1 MQELIKNIELL
12 LKYSDSRLYVLIGM
26 ELSKNVPF
34 DITQIMQSQEML
46 DYEEREKDNFRHTKN
61 FVQIMNEK
69 IHRIDRWYHL
79 GKYWFVDNK
88 NKFQISVC
96 SNKVLKRVRKTNMV
110 ETVIDVMNLILPK
123 EKIETLTPIAT
134 SILIVRQ
141 GLNVFCKDYDNKH
154 N

>member
-1 MQELIKNIELL
+1 MEELIKNIELL

-123 EKIETLTPIAT
+123 EKIETLTLIAT

>member
-1 MQELIKNIELL
+1 MEELIKNIELL

-69 IHRIDRWYHL
+69 NHRIDRWYHL

>member
-1 MQELIKNIELL
+1 MEELIKNIELL
-12 LKYSDSRLYVLIGM
+12 LQYSDSQLYVLIGM

-34 DITQIMQSQEML
+34 DINQIMQSQEML
-46 DYEEREKDNFRHTKN
+46 DYEKREKDNCRHTKN
-61 FVQIMNEK
+61 FLQIANEK
-69 IHRIDRWYHL
+69 NHRIDRWYHL
-79 GKYWFVDNK
+79 GKSWLISNK

-96 SNKVLKRVRKTNMV
+96 GNKVLKLMRKSSMV
-110 ETVIDVMNLILPK
+110 ETVIDVMNLILPE

-134 SILIVRQ
+134 SILIIRQ

>member
-1 MQELIKNIELL
+1 MEELIKNIELL

>member
-1 MQELIKNIELL
+1 MEELIKNIELFL
-12 LKYSDSRLYVLIGM
+12 EYSDCQLYVLIGM

-34 DITQIMQSQEML
+34 DIAQIMHSQEML
-46 DYEEREKDNFRHTKN
+46 DYEEREKDNFRYTKN
-61 FVQIMNEK
+61 FEQIINQK
-69 IHRIDRWYHL
+69 IQKIDRWYHL
-79 GKYWFVDNK
+79 GKCWFVNNK

-96 SNKVLKRVRKTNMV
+96 SNKILRRVRKTNMT
-110 ETVIDVMNLILPK
+110 ETVIDVMNLILPEE
-123 EKIETLTPIAT
+123 EKGTLKPIAT